1 MHFSYMQNYSFY
13 CIHYRVGRILY
24 SITSS
29 IMFIIMFTTG
39 NLDILFILYIVLL
52 VSL

>member
-1 MHFSYMQNYSFY
+1 MHYSYTQKDSFY

-24 SITSS
+24 SITSM
-29 IMFIIMFTTG
+29 IMFIIKFTTG
-39 NLDILFILYIVLL
+39 SMDYLSILYIVLL